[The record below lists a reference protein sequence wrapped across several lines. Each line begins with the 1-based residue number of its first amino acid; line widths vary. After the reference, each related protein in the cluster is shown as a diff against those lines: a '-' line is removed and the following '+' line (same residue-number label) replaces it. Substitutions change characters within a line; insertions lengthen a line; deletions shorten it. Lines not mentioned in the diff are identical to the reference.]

1 MMLQSEEME
10 KQRRIINDPN
20 STPQE
25 KTEAEEKFAKLWKEA
40 HEAFP
45 DFA

>member
-25 KTEAEEKFAKLWKEA
+25 KTEAEETPLYPVFE
-40 HEAFP
+40 
-45 DFA
+45 D